1 MTKKDFCMK
10 ILIDEKYFDFE
21 KELENLKPQINFSK
35 IADRDL
41 AQIRNSEVGKTAF
54 DIFIFDLREDINQS
68 SEILKEVKKYNP
80 NIRAIA
86 FTSKKNGRYQGSF
99 LFRSVDLFLYK
110 EKDKEFLLSYL
121 KKAHL
126 RLSKGS

>member
-1 MTKKDFCMK
+1 MK

-21 KELENLKPQINFSK
+21 KELENLKPKIDFSK

-41 AQIRNSEVGKTAF
+41 GQIRNSEVGKTAF

-99 LFRSVDLFLYK
+99 LFRLVDLFLYK

>member
-1 MTKKDFCMK
+1 MK
-10 ILIDEKYFDFE
+10 ILVDEKYFDFE
-21 KELENLKPQINFSK
+21 KELENLKPKIDFSK

-68 SEILKEVKKYNP
+68 LEILKEVKKYNP

-121 KKAHL
+121 KKTHL
-126 RLSKGS
+126 RLSKDS